1 MILIAV
7 RVTACDADIDTAGL
21 EVTLHCALTRA
32 RRTFLVGGNSDW
44 RMLVSYFLVICP
56 DFVSDF

>member
-7 RVTACDADIDTAGL
+7 HVALCDADIDTAGL
-21 EVTLHCALTRA
+21 EVTLHCTLTRA

-44 RMLVSYFLVICP
+44 MFIRYFLGIYP
-56 DFVSDF
+56 DTGSDF